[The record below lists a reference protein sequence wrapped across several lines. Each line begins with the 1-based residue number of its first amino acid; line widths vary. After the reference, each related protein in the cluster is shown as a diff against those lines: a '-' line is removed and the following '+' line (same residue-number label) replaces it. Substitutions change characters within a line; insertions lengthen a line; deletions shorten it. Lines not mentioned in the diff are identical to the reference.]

1 MADFRPRLAGDR
13 SSSEVVSFLLPD
25 GTPVEARGLSV
36 VLRVGVVLLLLEA
49 VGVAGELMLLR
60 RFLFP
65 STKLSDE

>member
-1 MADFRPRLAGDR
+1 M
-13 SSSEVVSFLLPD
+13 
-25 GTPVEARGLSV
+25 EARGLSV